1 MTTMALTPAKRTKM
15 TRGRRQAIAGY
26 LWIMPWL
33 IGFLG
38 FGLIPTVTAFGL
50 SLTKYDI
57 ITTPIFIGI
66 DNYLYAVQTDPLF
79 WRSLGVTLYYVGA
92 SVPLGIIG
100 SLALALLLNMKKPGT
115 ATYRTFFFL
124 PNLTPVVAMAIL
136 FTWILNPQFGP
147 LNYLL
152 GLVGIPSIP
161 WLGSTQWAIP
171 SLLIM
176 ALWSGLGGSRMVI
189 FLAGLQSVP
198 SELHEAAEVD
208 GAGRWHRFRH
218 VTLPLISPTMFFN
231 MVLAI
236 IGTLRVFEVSYL
248 TTLGGPNY
256 ATWFYMLHLYQAAF
270 RDFDMGYASAL
281 AVILFIITLV
291 LTYIQLQ
298 LSNRWVYYEGEARNN

>member
-1 MTTMALTPAKRTKM
+1 MATMALTPAKRTRM

-26 LWIMPWL
+26 LWIAPWL

-38 FGLIPTVTAFGL
+38 FGLIPTVTAFRL

-57 ITTPIFIGI
+57 ITTPVFIGI
-66 DNYLYAVQTDPLF
+66 DNYLYAAQTDPLF

-92 SVPLGIIG
+92 SVPLGIVG
-100 SLALALLLNMKKPGT
+100 SLALALLLNMRLPGT

-152 GLVGIPSIP
+152 GLVGIPPVS

-208 GAGRWHRFRH
+208 GAGRWHRFRY

-281 AVILFIITLV
+281 AVILFVITLV
-291 LTYIQLQ
+291 LTYIQLK
-298 LSNRWVYYEGEARNN
+298 LSNRWVYYEGESR